1 MLDVVAGDARV
12 FTRREGG
19 LGEEVPTGSVGVA
32 PEVGEADSGDSYAS
46 HTRTSMRVRLK
57 DLPNA
62 AAGREYSVTVLPIL
76 GQLTDIFN
84 MADVNT
90 AVMASGTV
98 YAVAGAK
105 GGVGKTTT
113 SLNLGAALTA
123 SDRSVVV
130 VELDLAMANVA
141 DFLALDVDPETDTT
155 LHDVLAGDADVSE
168 ALYDADDGF
177 AVVPSGTS
185 LDGFA
190 AIEVDRIG
198 RVLDTLRERYDVLIL
213 DTGAGLSHET
223 LLPLALAAETVL
235 VSSPRVAS
243 VRDVEKTKQLT
254 ERVGGTVAGAVFVR
268 SGTGN
273 SPPVDR
279 IAGFLDV
286 PLLGHVPDDDAVPAS
301 QDVGRPVVTH
311 APDSPAAEAYRS
323 IADNLLRRDVTA
335 PDAERVASNAI
346 RARAETARHRD
357 GFVFPESES
366 DEAEKSEERASTETG
381 ESAEATDTGTDVGGD
396 GEVDRG
402 SEEAPLGDDRDGSTP
417 DTDDGGLAEDAEDPD
432 DGDTLTDADDE
443 RPDTP
448 LTSVGVA
455 GTSTSITSA
464 SETRRAGDRDGRDT
478 VESLNSTDGGG
489 DGDED
494 EKRPDADDEAGLRGR
509 LGAVVKAVRGPF

>member
-1 MLDVVAGDARV
+1 MD
-12 FTRREGG
+12 
-19 LGEEVPTGSVGVA
+19 
-32 PEVGEADSGDSYAS
+32 
-46 HTRTSMRVRLK
+46 
-57 DLPNA
+57 
-62 AAGREYSVTVLPIL
+62 
-76 GQLTDIFN
+76 
-84 MADVNT
+84 DVNT

-123 SDRSVVV
+123 PERSVVV

-141 DFLALDVDPETDTT
+141 DFLALDVDPEADTT

-198 RVLDTLRERYDVLIL
+198 DVLATLRQRYDVLIL

-286 PLLGHVPDDDAVPAS
+286 PLLGHVPEDDAVPAS

-311 APDSPAAEAYRS
+311 TPDSPAAEAYRA
-323 IADNLLRRDVTA
+323 IADTLLRRDVTA
-335 PDAERVASNAI
+335 PDAERVASNAV

-357 GFVFPESES
+357 GFVFPGSESGEGDEVDESEE
-366 DEAEKSEERASTETG
+366 EALTDTSGVTETS
-381 ESAEATDTGTDVGGD
+381 ESAEATETGTSVEADSTVVDTG
-396 GEVDRG
+396 GEDER
-402 SEEAPLGDDRDGSTP
+402 PGDDGV
-417 DTDDGGLAEDAEDPD
+417 AAD
-432 DGDTLTDADDE
+432 DGDDATHTEEDDE

-448 LTSVGVA
+448 LTPA
-455 GTSTSITSA
+455 GAGATSTSTTHG
-464 SETRRAGDRDGRDT
+464 TRPTGGDDGRDAG
-478 VESLNSTDGGG
+478 ESTRDSSDGEEG
-489 DGDED
+489 DQ
-494 EKRPDADDEAGLRGR
+494 RPDGDDEAGLRGR
-509 LGAVVKAVRGPF
+509 LGAVVEAVRGPF

>member
-1 MLDVVAGDARV
+1 
-12 FTRREGG
+12 
-19 LGEEVPTGSVGVA
+19 
-32 PEVGEADSGDSYAS
+32 
-46 HTRTSMRVRLK
+46 
-57 DLPNA
+57 
-62 AAGREYSVTVLPIL
+62 
-76 GQLTDIFN
+76 
-84 MADVNT
+84 
-90 AVMASGTV
+90 MASGTV

-123 SDRSVVV
+123 PGRSVVV

-198 RVLDTLRERYDVLIL
+198 DVLTTLRERYDVLIL

-286 PLLGHVPDDDAVPAS
+286 PLLGHVPEDDAVPAS

-311 APDSPAAEAYRS
+311 TPDSPAAEAYRA
-323 IADNLLRRDVTA
+323 IADTLLRRDVTA
-335 PDAERVASNAI
+335 PDAERVASNAV

-357 GFVFPESES
+357 GFVFPGGENGEGDEVDESE
-366 DEAEKSEERASTETG
+366 DEELTDTTGVTETSESTEATETG
-381 ESAEATDTGTDVGGD
+381 TD
-396 GEVDRG
+396 GEDDSAVVDTDDG
-402 SEEAPLGDDRDGSTP
+402 DAALGDDRDDRNDSTP
-417 DTDDGGLAEDAEDPD
+417 CVDDGVVAEDGEDG

-443 RPDTP
+443 RPDAP
-448 LTSVGVA
+448 LTPVGA
-455 GTSTSITSA
+455 GAAATSTA
-464 SETRRAGDRDGRDT
+464 HETGRPERDDGRDA
-478 VESLNSTDGGG
+478 VESTRGSS
-489 DGDED
+489 DGDD
-494 EKRPDADDEAGLRGR
+494 EQRPDADDEAGLRGR
-509 LGAVVKAVRGPF
+509 LGAVVEAVRGPF